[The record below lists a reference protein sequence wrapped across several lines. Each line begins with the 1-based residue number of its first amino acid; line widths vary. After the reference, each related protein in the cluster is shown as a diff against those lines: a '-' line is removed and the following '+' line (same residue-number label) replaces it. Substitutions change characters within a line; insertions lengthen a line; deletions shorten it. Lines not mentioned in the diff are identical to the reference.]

1 MAGLPSVRLVTSA
14 GTGEGRGHISRT
26 VTLAEALRKGGAI
39 VRVEL
44 LRGELSNRDRAR
56 LQAIAADT
64 RPRDSDVDDAVLV
77 DLPDP
82 NEIAGRWPTG
92 RLVIFDDRNLLT
104 TPAAVVIQPSLARWG
119 GSTMARRILEGY
131 TFAPIR
137 STIRRLAAER
147 PAETVPPQVVVCFG
161 GSDPWDL
168 GAQIVP
174 AVAGAG
180 SWSTVAVLGT
190 GYRGRLQE
198 TGDESGA
205 GLRVLRDP
213 PDLDR
218 RLATATVAL
227 TGAGTM
233 KFELALLGRPAI
245 LVAAADDQLP
255 IGAPFATTGAA
266 RYLGDGRELDPAAIG
281 EAVAALMTDEP
292 ARIAMASRGRAVVDG
307 QGADRIASAVME
319 LARAQA

>member
-1 MAGLPSVRLVTSA
+1 VTGRPSIRLATSA
-14 GTGEGRGHISRT
+14 GAGEGRGHVSRT
-26 VTLAEALRKGGAI
+26 VTLAEALRKAGAS

-44 LRGELSNRDRAR
+44 LRGELSDRDRAR
-56 LQAIAADT
+56 LMAIAADT
-64 RPRDSDVDDAVLV
+64 RPLDSDVDDAVLV

-82 NEIAGRWPTG
+82 NEIAGRWPAG
-92 RLVIFDDRNLLT
+92 RLVIVDDSNLLT
-104 TPAAVVIQPSLARWG
+104 TPAALVVQPSLARWA
-119 GSTMARRILEGY
+119 GSTVAGRILEGY
-131 TFAPIR
+131 AFAPIR

-168 GAQIVP
+168 GARVAP
-174 AVAGAG
+174 AIAGAG

-190 GYRGRLQE
+190 GYQGRLRQ
-198 TGDESGA
+198 TDEGSGA
-205 GLRVLRDP
+205 SLRVLRDP
-213 PDLDR
+213 QDLDR
-218 RLATATVAL
+218 RLATATVAV

-233 KFELALLGRPAI
+233 KFELAVLGRPAI

-255 IGAPFATTGAA
+255 IGAPFAATGAA
-266 RYLGDGRELDPAAIG
+266 RYLGDGRDLDPAAIG
-281 EAVAALMTDEP
+281 RAVAALMADEP

-307 QGADRIASAVME
+307 QGADRIASAVVE